1 MKNIEYLRCEM
12 NHIHVSLLKQAQI
25 LPRVKYIF
33 YLRHSNLKQISKF
46 GQSLLPFKNLDSKI

>member
-33 YLRHSNLKQISKF
+33 YL
-46 GQSLLPFKNLDSKI
+46 SLYKPTTLSFTNKSLI